1 MENSAESMNKDV
13 VVLHLTNLFCVL
25 RNYLNLDICKVV
37 CTNITTRVLTNE
49 GEYYTKNVDFVSGE
63 MNTIFQDK
71 DFKCDKNLTK
81 SFLEN
86 VVIPDENSVIP
97 NENSV
102 IPDQN
107 SVIPDQNS
115 VIPDQNSVTSDQNSV
130 TSDQN
135 SVTSDPNQTEW
146 LDKQNKICN
155 LKNEITCRIPFND
168 CTYSDKDEKG
178 NEKDE
183 KDKAC
188 IANYQD
194 YTFEKLE
201 KIRQSIDEQKA
212 KEAQKRKA
220 QEEKNSKDSEVL
232 DFKQYLNV
240 ATNGEEWV
248 DRMEDYC
255 KVKLDDNS
263 CGDKNNGCTKQ
274 KDICIP
280 DIKDFKNKDTLKY
293 KGKFLKVSDEVILKK
308 QNQRLANSN
317 QKTSDLE
324 KWVEKQNKIC
334 EDKTSTS
341 CKMPMNDCTW
351 DETITTDK
359 KCKADKNDYSDKK
372 LQKLIDEELQKN
384 QKLTDEELQKK
395 VKVHFNSIND
405 VTDWQNALTDYCKK
419 KTPASCRESKNG
431 CTKSFGSDTCTP
443 DKSDFKIRDQLT
455 YRGDLSG
462 ILPAVVTDTT
472 KVDTVVAQ

>member
-49 GEYYTKNVDFVSGE
+49 GEDYTKNVDFVSGE

-86 VVIPDENSVIP
+86 VVIPDENVLSTDV
-97 NENSV
+97 NKA
-102 IPDQN
+102 
-107 SVIPDQNS
+107 
-115 VIPDQNSVTSDQNSV
+115 
-130 TSDQN
+130 
-135 SVTSDPNQTEW
+135 EW
-146 LDKQNKICN
+146 ITAQ
-155 LKNEITCRIPFND
+155 NEICKQKNSMSCKLPLND
-168 CTYSDKDEKG
+168 CTY

-183 KDKAC
+183 LC
-188 IANYQD
+188 IAKEDD

-201 KIRQSIDEQKA
+201 KIRQTNDEQKA

-263 CGDKNNGCTKQ
+263 CGDNNNGCTKQ
-274 KDICIP
+274 KDLCIP

-308 QNQRLANSN
+308 QNERLANSN
-317 QKTSDLE
+317 KKTSDLE

-405 VTDWQNALTDYCKK
+405 VTDWQTALTDYCKN

-462 ILPAVVTDTT
+462 ILPAVVTDTAT
-472 KVDTVVAQ
+472 VDTVVAQ